1 MIISQISLLN
11 NFTFTCPAA
20 LVMEKSIPSSLPT
33 VKLHS
38 KTGALVKVILLH
50 LFWALLIFLLF
61 FLFISSAMVIFRP
74 KHLNS
79 KFESN
84 KEVFSGTETSF
95 YMKKFIDETVH
106 GMVGHMTSENE
117 AQFKKP
123 VCVVYFKV
131 DYKLNPKGEN

>member
-1 MIISQISLLN
+1 
-11 NFTFTCPAA
+11 
-20 LVMEKSIPSSLPT
+20 
-33 VKLHS
+33 
-38 KTGALVKVILLH
+38 
-50 LFWALLIFLLF
+50 
-61 FLFISSAMVIFRP
+61 MVIFRP

-79 KFESN
+79 KFEPN

-95 YMKKFIDETVH
+95 YMKKFIEETVH

-131 DYKLNPKGEN
+131 DYKLNPKGENQIFRVNLE

>member
-1 MIISQISLLN
+1 MISNIISQISLLKG
-11 NFTFTCPAA
+11 FTFTCPGNG
-20 LVMEKSIPSSLPT
+20 K
-33 VKLHS
+33 KHS
-38 KTGALVKVILLH
+38 QQFANCQTTQQKR
-50 LFWALLIFLLF
+50 LLF

-79 KFESN
+79 KFEPN

-95 YMKKFIDETVH
+95 YMKKFIEETVH

-131 DYKLNPKGEN
+131 DYKLNPKGENQIFCVNLE